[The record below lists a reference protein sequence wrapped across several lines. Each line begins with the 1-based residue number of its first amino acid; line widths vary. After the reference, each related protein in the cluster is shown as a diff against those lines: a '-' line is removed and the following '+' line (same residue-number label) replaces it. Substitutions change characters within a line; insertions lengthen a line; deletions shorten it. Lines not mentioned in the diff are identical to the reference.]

1 MRTIAAVSVGRS
13 DWGIYR
19 PVLSQIRDDPDLK
32 LRLVVSGAHLTRE
45 SGHTVNEITADGFV
59 VDHTV
64 DMLMAADS
72 PAGIA
77 KSMGIGTLGFADVY
91 QSNRPDLLLVLGDR
105 FEMHAAALAAVPFGI
120 PIAHIHGGEVT
131 HGAIDD
137 AFRHAIT
144 KYSHL
149 HFPSTQQH
157 ADRIVQ
163 LGEEPW
169 RVTVSGAPA
178 LDNLRAMSLLSRKQ
192 LGERLRLDL
201 SEAPVLVTFHP
212 VTLQPA
218 ETAAQIKEVVAALSD
233 LRGPIIVTRPNA
245 DTHHSQITEQLE
257 QFCSKRE
264 DVRLVSSLGIQAY
277 FSLMREARVMIGN
290 SSSGII
296 EAASFKL
303 PVVNIGLRQAGRPRS
318 ANIIDVDCVS
328 SAIIDAVDR
337 ACSTAFRGSLQ
348 DLRNLYG
355 EGHAAAIITERLKS
369 VPLDDRLLVKRFHD
383 LSAPTTAFST
393 QSQPT
398 EHEVCSVDAS
408 MGRQKL

>member
-19 PVLSQIRDDPDLK
+19 PVLTEIRDDPDLK
-32 LRLVVSGAHLTRE
+32 LRLIVSGAHLTHQ
-45 SGHTVNEITADGFV
+45 SGYTVNEITADGFV
-59 VDHTV
+59 VDDKV
-64 DMLMAADS
+64 DMLMSADS
-72 PAGIA
+72 PVGIA
-77 KSMGIGTLGFADVY
+77 KSMGVGTLGFADLY
-91 QSNRPDLLLVLGDR
+91 QSNPPDILLILGDR
-105 FEMHAAALAAVPFGI
+105 FEMHAAAAAAVPFGI

-157 ADRIVQ
+157 ADRILQ

-178 LDNLRAMSLLSRKQ
+178 LDNLRAMSFLSREQ
-192 LGERLRLDL
+192 LEERLGLDL

-212 VTLQPA
+212 VTLQAA
-218 ETAAQIKEVVAALSD
+218 ETTTQIKEVVAALSA

-245 DTHHSQITEQLE
+245 DTHHSRITEQLE
-257 QFCSKRE
+257 QCCAQRE
-264 DVRLVSSLGIQAY
+264 DVRLVSSLGTQAY
-277 FSLMREARVMIGN
+277 FSLMREARMMIGN

-296 EAASFKL
+296 EAASFRL
-303 PVVNIGLRQAGRPRS
+303 PVVNIGLRQSGRAKS
-318 ANIIDVDCVS
+318 INVIDVDCVS
-328 SAIIDAVDR
+328 SAIIDAAAR
-337 ACSTAFRGSLQ
+337 ACSLPFQNSLQ
-348 DLRNLYG
+348 NLRNPYG

-369 VPLDDRLLVKRFHD
+369 VPLDDRLLLKRFHD
-383 LSAPTTAFST
+383 VTALTSGLGT
-393 QSQPT
+393 AVRPMTDSRS
-398 EHEVCSVDAS
+398 SVDAS
-408 MGRQKL
+408 TLRQEL